1 MATDITSAFNQFQS
15 AFAEFHSAVVQ
26 FQDPDAPAVLRAI
39 DQLADAYT
47 IYDDVI
53 FTEYGVEAPF
63 DTFVDEYGENDDFA
77 DEDEDDIEDYDD
89 EDFDDFD
96 DDFIGDY
103 DDDDDFDDDDDPQ
116 DDESDYEYL

>member
-77 DEDEDDIEDYDD
+77 DEDDIEDYDD

-96 DDFIGDY
+96 DDFIDDY